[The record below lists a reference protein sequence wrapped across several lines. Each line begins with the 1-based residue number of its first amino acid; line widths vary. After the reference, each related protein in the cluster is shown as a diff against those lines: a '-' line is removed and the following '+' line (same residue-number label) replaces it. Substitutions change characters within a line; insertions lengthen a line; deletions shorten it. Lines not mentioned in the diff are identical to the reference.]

1 MRQEV
6 SRIMAAKKFKILT
19 LLLSLVFFSVVE
31 ARILT
36 QKKMK
41 DNLRWEL
48 KVSKDQVLL
57 DSSSKIFSIKT
68 LNYQLY
74 RNIVE
79 DLQKIKLNKTYFTK
93 IVLDDGKNA
102 DNHSV
107 IKIHLNGVG
116 IKEFFIFKSRD
127 EKYVID
133 FWSEKKVIKNSS
145 EDKEKDKKELSS
157 KDKDRKVKK
166 EKNLKIKK

>member
-1 MRQEV
+1 MKQEV
-6 SRIMAAKKFKILT
+6 SRIMAAKKLKILT

-31 ARILT
+31 AKILT

-41 DNLRWEL
+41 DNLRWEI
-48 KVSKDQVLL
+48 KVSRNQVLL

-74 RNIVE
+74 RSIVE

-102 DNHSV
+102 DNHSESPV
-107 IKIHLNGVG
+107 DQGCLN
-116 IKEFFIFKSRD
+116 R
-127 EKYVID
+127 
-133 FWSEKKVIKNSS
+133 
-145 EDKEKDKKELSS
+145 
-157 KDKDRKVKK
+157 R
-166 EKNLKIKK
+166 